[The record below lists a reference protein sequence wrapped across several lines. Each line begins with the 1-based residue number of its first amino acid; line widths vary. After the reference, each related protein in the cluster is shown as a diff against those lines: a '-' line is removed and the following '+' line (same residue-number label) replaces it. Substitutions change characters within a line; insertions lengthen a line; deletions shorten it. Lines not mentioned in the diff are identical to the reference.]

1 MAKKKKLNKEGLL
14 KMISDI
20 NEINRVIRNKGDL
33 KQLIKDKNIQ
43 FKTPI

>member
-20 NEINRVIRNKGDL
+20 NEINSVIRNKGDL

>member
-20 NEINRVIRNKGDL
+20 NEINSVIRNKGDL
-33 KQLIKDKNIQ
+33 KQLIKDKNIHI
-43 FKTPI
+43 KTPI